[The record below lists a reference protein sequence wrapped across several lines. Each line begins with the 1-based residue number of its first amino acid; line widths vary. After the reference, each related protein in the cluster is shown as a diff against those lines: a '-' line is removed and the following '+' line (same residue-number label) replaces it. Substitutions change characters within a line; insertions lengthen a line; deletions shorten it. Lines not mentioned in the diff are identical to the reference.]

1 MATHKDPVF
10 ETWWPLPRSMDLV
23 RAPVESVAE
32 SLKRELKRIIPAE
45 TCETDWRAYENM
57 DAVFR
62 SLDVMSNVPT
72 VYLALPTKSEWTV
85 LVYNC
90 FLCDGYDSLCH
101 NLSRL
106 HGVDTIHWSSSDTDG
121 PFQASSKF
129 TFRRAGEDGQPA
141 RSVQASRDGSSWYF
155 HQRGEPL
162 PGEPVA
168 AYSNRIKRKRMNERL
183 LMEFFATLG
192 AAPWREAFYDVPNA
206 KCFRL
211 WRPSFPGTIQTRPTA
226 EVVTGVKR

>member
-1 MATHKDPVF
+1 MAAHKDPVF

-32 SLKRELKRIIPAE
+32 ILKPELKRIIPAE
-45 TCETDWRAYENM
+45 TCETDWRSYENM

-72 VYLALPTKSEWTV
+72 VYLAVPTKSDWTV

-106 HGVDTIHWSSSDTDG
+106 YGVDTIHWSSSDTDG
-121 PFQASSKF
+121 PFLAGSTF
-129 TFRRAGEDGQPA
+129 RFRRAGEDGKPA

-162 PGEPVA
+162 PGEPVSG
-168 AYSNRIKRKRMNERL
+168 YSNRIKRKRLNEVV
-183 LMEFFATLG
+183 LMQFFATLG
-192 AAPWREAFYDVPNA
+192 IAPWLESFYDLPSSR
-206 KCFRL
+206 CFRL
-211 WRPSFPGTIQTRPTA
+211 WRPPSPAHDRPTSQ
-226 EVVTGVKR
+226 VVTGVKR